1 MAADP
6 DTAAELVALCGQLP
20 LAIAITAARAAARP
34 PQLPLAVFAAQLR
47 NACQRLDALDGGDPN
62 SNIRAVFSWS
72 CQQIGREAEDLFR
85 LLAIHP
91 GPDITLPAAA
101 SLAGTG
107 LAQARIA
114 LADLTDRNILTEH
127 RPGRYRLHDLLRTY
141 ADEQACL
148 VITADERSA
157 AIRRVLDHY
166 VRTAAETPRGSTPE
180 HYLLPRSRTPVR
192 SPSRTSTAARRPRTG
207 STPSTKCC
215 SRSPLLPKARDSTA
229 TPGRSPG
236 P

>member
-1 MAADP
+1 M
-6 DTAAELVALCGQLP
+6 
-20 LAIAITAARAAARP
+20 
-34 PQLPLAVFAAQLR
+34 FAAQLR

-166 VRTAAETPRGSTPE
+166 VRTAGNAARFHPE
-180 HYLLPRSRTPVR
+180 HYLLPRAMPTPAIAVENFD
-192 SPSRTSTAARRPRTG
+192 SGQEATDWFDAEYEVLLAW
-207 STPSTKCC
+207 
-215 SRSPLLPKARDSTA
+215 SPLLPKARDSTA